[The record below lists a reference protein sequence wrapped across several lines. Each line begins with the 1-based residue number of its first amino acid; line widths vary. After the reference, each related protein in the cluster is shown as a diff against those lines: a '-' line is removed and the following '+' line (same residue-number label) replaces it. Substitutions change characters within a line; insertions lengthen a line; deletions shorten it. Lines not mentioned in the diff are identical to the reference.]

1 MENRT
6 TEWNP
11 VAFYEGLTK
20 RNKLAKAKHFVFCKV
35 SGLQGMVE
43 AVAKMQS
50 TANFVMV
57 ADNAAGYTELDNS
70 PHTRRTNTVFIG
82 MRHKLGD
89 MTARATCLSTIKELN
104 RQFLSKL
111 IMEKTLL
118 AENAQYLDPRI
129 NLQEAPSAL
138 IPGTAVC
145 MFEVAVDTYI
155 DLSYNEKEWDDD

>member
-1 MENRT
+1 
-6 TEWNP
+6 
-11 VAFYEGLTK
+11 
-20 RNKLAKAKHFVFCKV
+20 
-35 SGLQGMVE
+35 
-43 AVAKMQS
+43 
-50 TANFVMV
+50 
-57 ADNAAGYTELDNS
+57 
-70 PHTRRTNTVFIG
+70 

-89 MTARATCLSTIKELN
+89 MTARATCLSIIKELN